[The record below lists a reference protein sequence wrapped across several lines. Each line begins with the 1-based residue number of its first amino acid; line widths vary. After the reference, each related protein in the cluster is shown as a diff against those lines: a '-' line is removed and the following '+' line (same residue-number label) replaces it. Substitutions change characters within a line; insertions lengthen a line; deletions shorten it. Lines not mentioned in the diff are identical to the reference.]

1 MQKTVAKSMFI
12 LLNKKED
19 DCKCKKRE
27 NAELVSGVGEIFMAT
42 QKKILLCKSKLTLM
56 TLSKQLLVL
65 PQKCLVCMRVIKIT
79 FATFLKIGFTTK
91 LY

>member
-1 MQKTVAKSMFI
+1 MIANVKNVRTLNSSLVLEKSSWQHKI
-12 LLNKKED
+12 
-19 DCKCKKRE
+19 
-27 NAELVSGVGEIFMAT
+27 
-42 QKKILLCKSKLTLM
+42 KILLCKSKLTLM

-65 PQKCLVCMRVIKIT
+65 PQKCLVCKRVIKIT